1 LASTESNRIY
11 ISLITRRK
19 ETLQMTNL
27 VAVDNKNHLNTRVDL
42 SKVEQHGADLQLV
55 PVVLSEFINLAVQY
69 PIILTKNDNTGQFVF
84 SAMLGFEKN
93 ENLFWQQEQWQGLY
107 VPLQVRRQPFFIES
121 NNQQDN
127 ANQQNNELTVCLN
140 TESPSLSNETGEAL
154 FDVNGQE
161 STYFKTVKEN
171 LSQLLMGEKENNL
184 LLKSLTSMELIQ
196 PISLDITFVDQSA
209 TKLTGLYTI
218 DQDKLGALT
227 NEQIITLYQAGLLP
241 SIYTMITS
249 LGQVH
254 ALIDLKNKRLN

>member
-1 LASTESNRIY
+1 
-11 ISLITRRK
+11 
-19 ETLQMTNL
+19 MTNL

-42 SKVEQHGADLQLV
+42 SKVEQHGADLHLI

-69 PIILTKNDNTGQFVF
+69 PIVLTKHGNTGQFVF
-84 SAMLGFEKN
+84 SAMLGFEKS

-107 VPLQVRRQPFFIES
+107 VPLQIRRQPFFVEA
-121 NNQQDN
+121 NNQEHDDDN
-127 ANQQNNELTVCLN
+127 HNNELTVCLN
-140 TESPSLSNETGEAL
+140 TESPALSNDIGEAL
-154 FDVNGQE
+154 FDVNGHESEYFQE
-161 STYFKTVKEN
+161 VKAN
-171 LSQLLMGEKENNL
+171 LSQLFIGEKENNL

-196 PISLDITFVDQSA
+196 PMSLDITFVNQST

-227 NEQIITLYQAGLLP
+227 NEQVIILYQAGLLP